1 MIAEAGTT
9 TPMKTCKHLWTQLT
23 GYRNLEAAYEKAKK
37 RKTRNPSVQEFSE
50 RTSIN
55 LALLKHELKTKTYR
69 PRPLQRFILRDPKT
83 RVISKSHFRD
93 RVVHHALVNIL
104 QPIFEPRFI
113 QDSYASRKRKGT
125 HNAIKRFDQFT
136 RQATKNGKQRRQAK
150 NKNDVTGYALKAD
163 IKHYFDTV
171 DHDVLIAILRKR
183 IKDEDVLWL
192 VKIILEHHPTGTPGK
207 GMPLG
212 NWTSQFF
219 ANVYLNELDQYVKHK
234 LKAKQ
239 YIRYVDDFIILHQ
252 EKRTLQTYQKRITAF
267 LRTLKIEL
275 HPTKTKIIPLKRGIA
290 FLGFKHF
297 YHHKLIL
304 PRNKRKIKQKL
315 ATLMEQY
322 KKGEITDEKIR
333 DTLQGWNAYAEQ
345 ANTHK
350 LREELTTIIIEQIMI
365 T

>member
-1 MIAEAGTT
+1 
-9 TPMKTCKHLWTQLT
+9 MKTYKHLWTQLT
-23 GYRNLEAAYEKAKK
+23 NYRNLEAAYEKAKK

-69 PRPLQRFILRDPKT
+69 PRPLQRFILCDPKT

-93 RVVHHALVNIL
+93 RVIHHALVNVL
-104 QPIFEPRFI
+104 LPIFEPRFI
-113 QDSYASRKRKGT
+113 HDSYASRKGKGT

-136 RQATKNGKQRRQAK
+136 RQTTMNGKQQRQAK

-171 DHDVLIAILRKR
+171 DHDVLITILHKH
-183 IKDEDVLWL
+183 IKDKDVLWL
-192 VKIILEHHPTGTPGK
+192 VKIILEHHPTKEPGK

-219 ANVYLNELDQYVKHK
+219 ANIYLNELDQYVKHT
-234 LKAKQ
+234 LKAKC
-239 YIRYVDDFIILHQ
+239 YIRYVDDFLILHE
-252 EKRTLQTYQKRITAF
+252 EKRTLQEHQKQIAAF
-267 LRTLKIEL
+267 LATLKLEL
-275 HPTKTKIIPLKRGIA
+275 HPTKTKIIQLKRGIA

-315 ATLMEQY
+315 TTLLQQY
-322 KKGEITDEKIR
+322 KKGEITSEKIH

-350 LREELTTIIIEQIMI
+350 LREELTITIMEQLI
-365 T
+365 TT